1 MEQKASAVCV
11 GSKYSSRNAV
21 RRPMNFNEVNFEF
34 AAGTVSQ
41 LPPSDMP
48 EIVFSGHSNVGKSS
62 LINKL
67 VQRKALAR
75 VSAQPGKTA
84 TINFYRLRNCRFV
97 DLPGY
102 GYAKVSKSEKQRWAS
117 LVEGYLS
124 SKRQIVLIIQ
134 IIDIRHKPTKD
145 DYDMLNFLYQCNAP
159 FVIVLTKKDKLKK
172 SAYDK
177 RINEIMDELQD
188 YEDVELLPF
197 SAVNGDGMNDIKEA
211 IEAYIKGFVEEE

>member
-1 MEQKASAVCV
+1 
-11 GSKYSSRNAV
+11 
-21 RRPMNFNEVNFEF
+21 MNFNEVSFEF
-34 AAGTVSQ
+34 AAGTVKQ
-41 LPPSDMP
+41 LPQSDIP

-102 GYAKVSKSEKQRWAS
+102 GYAKVSKAEKERWAG

-124 SKRQIVLIIQ
+124 SQRKIALIIQ
-134 IIDIRHKPTKD
+134 SVCHCPH
-145 DYDMLNFLYQCNAP
+145 Q
-159 FVIVLTKKDKLKK
+159 
-172 SAYDK
+172 
-177 RINEIMDELQD
+177 
-188 YEDVELLPF
+188 
-197 SAVNGDGMNDIKEA
+197 
-211 IEAYIKGFVEEE
+211 KGQAQKNRL

>member
-1 MEQKASAVCV
+1 
-11 GSKYSSRNAV
+11 
-21 RRPMNFNEVNFEF
+21 MNFNEVSFEF
-34 AAGTVSQ
+34 AAGTVDQ
-41 LPPSDMP
+41 LPESDMP
-48 EIVFSGHSNVGKSS
+48 EVVFSGHSNVGKSS

-84 TINFYRLRNCRFV
+84 TINFYRLQAFRMV

-102 GYAKVSKSEKQRWAS
+102 GYAKVSKAEKARWAS

-124 SKRQIVLIIQ
+124 AQRNIKLIVQ

-145 DYDMLNFLYQCNAP
+145 DYDMISFLYNANAP

-172 SAYDK
+172 TAYEK
-177 RINEIMDELQD
+177 RIDEVIDELQD
-188 YEDVELLPF
+188 YEGVELIPF
-197 SAVNGDGMNDIKEA
+197 SAVTGDGLDDIKEV
-211 IEAYIKGFVEEE
+211 IEDYINEEE

>member
-1 MEQKASAVCV
+1 
-11 GSKYSSRNAV
+11 
-21 RRPMNFNEVNFEF
+21 MNFNEVSFEF
-34 AAGTVSQ
+34 AAGTVDQ
-41 LPPSDMP
+41 LPESNLP

-84 TINFYRLRNCRFV
+84 TINFYRLQEFRLV

-102 GYAKVSKSEKQRWAS
+102 GYAKVSKAEKQRWAS
-117 LVEGYLS
+117 LIEGYLS
-124 SKRQIVLIIQ
+124 SQRNIKLIVQ

-145 DYDMLNFLYQCNAP
+145 DYDMLSFLYNSNAP

-177 RINEIMDELQD
+177 RIDEVLDELQD
-188 YEDVELLPF
+188 YEGIQLIPF
-197 SAVNGDGMNDIKEA
+197 SAIDGSGVDDIKEV
-211 IEAYIKGFVEEE
+211 IEEYINEEE

>member
-1 MEQKASAVCV
+1 
-11 GSKYSSRNAV
+11 
-21 RRPMNFNEVNFEF
+21 MNFNDVNFEF

-41 LPPSDMP
+41 LPQSDMP
-48 EIVFSGHSNVGKSS
+48 EVVFSGHSNVGKSS

-84 TINFYRLRNCRFV
+84 TINFYRLQEFRMV

-102 GYAKVSKSEKQRWAS
+102 GYAKVSKAEKQRWAG

-124 SKRQIVLIIQ
+124 SERDIRLIVQ

-145 DYDMLNFLYQCNAP
+145 DYDMLRFLYNSNAP

-172 SAYDK
+172 TEYEK
-177 RINEIMDELQD
+177 RIEEVLDELEEFEGIQ
-188 YEDVELLPF
+188 LIPF
-197 SAVNGDGMNDIKEA
+197 SAIDGSGLDDIKEA
-211 IEAYIKGFVEEE
+211 IEEYINEEE

>member
-1 MEQKASAVCV
+1 MH
-11 GSKYSSRNAV
+11 
-21 RRPMNFNEVNFEF
+21 FNEVSFEF
-34 AAGTVSQ
+34 AAGTVDQ
-41 LPPSDMP
+41 LPESDMP
-48 EIVFSGHSNVGKSS
+48 EVVFSGHSNVGKSS

-84 TINFYRLRNCRFV
+84 TINFYRLQDFRMV

-102 GYAKVSKSEKQRWAS
+102 GYAKVSKAEKARWAS

-124 SKRQIVLIIQ
+124 AQRNIKLIVQ

-145 DYDMLNFLYQCNAP
+145 DYDMISFLYNANAP

-172 SAYDK
+172 TAYEK
-177 RINEIMDELQD
+177 RIDEVIDELQD
-188 YEDVELLPF
+188 YEGVELIPF
-197 SAVNGDGMNDIKEA
+197 SAVTGDGLDDIKEV
-211 IEAYIKGFVEEE
+211 IEDYINEEE

>member
-1 MEQKASAVCV
+1 
-11 GSKYSSRNAV
+11 
-21 RRPMNFNEVNFEF
+21 MNFNEVSFEF
-34 AAGTVSQ
+34 AAGTVDQ
-41 LPPSDMP
+41 LPESDMP
-48 EIVFSGHSNVGKSS
+48 EVVFSGHSNVGKSS

-84 TINFYRLRNCRFV
+84 TINFYRLQDFRMV

-102 GYAKVSKSEKQRWAS
+102 GYAKVSKAEKARWAS

-124 SKRQIVLIIQ
+124 AQRNIKLIVQ

-145 DYDMLNFLYQCNAP
+145 DYDMISFLYNANAP

-172 SAYDK
+172 TAYEK
-177 RINEIMDELQD
+177 RIDEVIDELQD
-188 YEDVELLPF
+188 YEGVELIPF
-197 SAVNGDGMNDIKEA
+197 SAVTGDGLDDIKEV
-211 IEAYIKGFVEEE
+211 IEDYIN

>member
-1 MEQKASAVCV
+1 
-11 GSKYSSRNAV
+11 
-21 RRPMNFNEVNFEF
+21 MNFNEVSFEF
-34 AAGTVSQ
+34 AAGNVSQ
-41 LPPSDMP
+41 LPASDLP

-84 TINFYRLRNCRFV
+84 TVNFYRLKEFRLV

-102 GYAKVSKSEKQRWAS
+102 GYAKVSKAEKERWAR

-124 SKRQIVLIIQ
+124 AQRNIRLIIQ

-145 DYDMLNFLYQCNAP
+145 DYDMLSFLYGSSAP

-172 SAYDK
+172 TALEK
-177 RINEIMDELQD
+177 RMEEIPGELRD
-188 YEDVELLPF
+188 YEGVRLIPF
-197 SAVNGDGMNDIKEA
+197 SAVDGSGVDEIKKV
-211 IEAYIKGFVEEE
+211 IEEYISEGE

>member
-1 MEQKASAVCV
+1 
-11 GSKYSSRNAV
+11 
-21 RRPMNFNEVNFEF
+21 MNFNEVSFEF
-34 AAGTVSQ
+34 AAGTVNQ
-41 LPPSDMP
+41 LPESDMP
-48 EIVFSGHSNVGKSS
+48 EVVFSGHSNVGKSS

-84 TINFYRLRNCRFV
+84 TINFYRLQEFRMV

-102 GYAKVSKSEKQRWAS
+102 GYAKVSKAEKARWAS

-124 SKRQIVLIIQ
+124 AQRNIKLIVQ

-145 DYDMLNFLYQCNAP
+145 DYDMISFLYNANAP

-172 SAYDK
+172 TAYEK
-177 RINEIMDELQD
+177 RIDEVVDELQD
-188 YEDVELLPF
+188 YEGVELIPF
-197 SAVNGDGMNDIKEA
+197 SAVTGEGLDDIKEV
-211 IEAYIKGFVEEE
+211 IEDYINEEE

>member
-1 MEQKASAVCV
+1 
-11 GSKYSSRNAV
+11 
-21 RRPMNFNEVNFEF
+21 MNFNEVSFEF
-34 AAGTVSQ
+34 SAGTVSQ
-41 LPPSDMP
+41 LPESDMP
-48 EIVFSGHSNVGKSS
+48 EVVFSGHSNVGKSS

-84 TINFYRLRNCRFV
+84 TINFYRLQEFRMV

-102 GYAKVSKSEKQRWAS
+102 GYAKVSKAEKARWAS

-124 SKRQIVLIIQ
+124 AQRNIKLIIQ

-145 DYDMLNFLYQCNAP
+145 DYDMISFLYNANAP

-172 SAYDK
+172 TAYEK
-177 RINEIMDELQD
+177 RINEVIDELQD
-188 YEDVELLPF
+188 YEGVELIPF
-197 SAVNGDGMNDIKEA
+197 SAVTGEGLDDIKEV
-211 IEAYIKGFVEEE
+211 IEEYINDEE

>member
-1 MEQKASAVCV
+1 
-11 GSKYSSRNAV
+11 
-21 RRPMNFNEVNFEF
+21 MNFNEVNFEF
-34 AAGTVSQ
+34 AAGNVSQ
-41 LPPSDMP
+41 LPPSDLP

-84 TINFYRLRNCRFV
+84 TINFYRLKEFRLV

-102 GYAKVSKSEKQRWAS
+102 GYAKVSKAEKQRWAR

-124 SKRQIVLIIQ
+124 AERNIKLIVQ
-134 IIDIRHKPTKD
+134 IIDIRHKPTND
-145 DYDMLNFLYQCNAP
+145 DYDMLNFLYNCNAP

-172 SAYDK
+172 TAYEK
-177 RINEIMDELQD
+177 RLNEVLDELAD
-188 YEDVELLPF
+188 YEGIQLIPF
-197 SAVNGDGMNDIKEA
+197 SAVDGSGTDDIKEV
-211 IEAYIKGFVEEE
+211 IEEYISEEE

>member
-1 MEQKASAVCV
+1 
-11 GSKYSSRNAV
+11 
-21 RRPMNFNEVNFEF
+21 MNFNEVSFEF
-34 AAGTVSQ
+34 AAGTVKQ
-41 LPPSDMP
+41 LPQSDIP

-102 GYAKVSKSEKQRWAS
+102 GYAKVSKAEKERWAG

-124 SKRQIVLIIQ
+124 SQRKIALIIQ

-145 DYDMLNFLYQCNAP
+145 DYDMLNFLYQC
-159 FVIVLTKKDKLKK
+159 VIVLTKKDKLKK
-172 SAYDK
+172 TAYEK
-177 RINEIMDELQD
+177 RIEEVMDELQD
-188 YEDVELLPF
+188 YEGVELLPF
-197 SAVNGDGMNDIKEA
+197 SAVNGDGMDDVKEV
-211 IEAYIKGFVEEE
+211 IEAYIEGFEEEE

>member
-1 MEQKASAVCV
+1 
-11 GSKYSSRNAV
+11 
-21 RRPMNFNEVNFEF
+21 MNFNEVSFEF
-34 AAGTVSQ
+34 AAGTVNQ
-41 LPPSDMP
+41 LPESDMP
-48 EIVFSGHSNVGKSS
+48 EVVFSGHSNVGKSS

-84 TINFYRLRNCRFV
+84 TINFYRLQEFRMV

-102 GYAKVSKSEKQRWAS
+102 GYAKVSKTEKARWAS

-124 SKRQIVLIIQ
+124 AQRNIKLIVQ

-145 DYDMLNFLYQCNAP
+145 DYDMISFLYNANAP

-172 SAYDK
+172 TAYEK
-177 RINEIMDELQD
+177 RIDEVVDELQD
-188 YEDVELLPF
+188 YEGVELIPF
-197 SAVNGDGMNDIKEA
+197 SAVTGEGLDDIKEV
-211 IEAYIKGFVEEE
+211 IEDYINEEE

>member
-1 MEQKASAVCV
+1 
-11 GSKYSSRNAV
+11 
-21 RRPMNFNEVNFEF
+21 MNFNEVKFEF
-34 AAGTVSQ
+34 AAGTVNQ

-48 EIVFSGHSNVGKSS
+48 EVVFSGHSNVGKSS

-84 TINFYRLRNCRFV
+84 TINFYRLGEFRMV

-102 GYAKVSKSEKQRWAS
+102 GYAKVSKAEKERWAG

-124 SKRQIVLIIQ
+124 AQRNIALIIQ

-145 DYDMLNFLYQCNAP
+145 DYDMLNFLYQSNAP
-159 FVIVLTKKDKLKK
+159 FLIVLTKRDKLKK
-172 SAYDK
+172 QAYEK
-177 RINEIMDELQD
+177 RIGEIMDELQD
-188 YEDVELLPF
+188 YEGTELIPF
-197 SAVNGDGMNDIKEA
+197 SAITGEGVDDIKEA
-211 IEAYIKGFVEEE
+211 IEAYIADEEEAE

>member
-1 MEQKASAVCV
+1 
-11 GSKYSSRNAV
+11 
-21 RRPMNFNEVNFEF
+21 MNFNEVSFEF
-34 AAGTVSQ
+34 AAGTVDQ
-41 LPPSDMP
+41 LPESDMP
-48 EIVFSGHSNVGKSS
+48 EVVFSGHSNVGKSS

-84 TINFYRLRNCRFV
+84 TINFYRLQDFRMV

-102 GYAKVSKSEKQRWAS
+102 GYAKVSKAEKARWAS

-124 SKRQIVLIIQ
+124 AQRNIKLIVQ

-145 DYDMLNFLYQCNAP
+145 DYDMISFLYNANAP

-172 SAYDK
+172 TAYEK
-177 RINEIMDELQD
+177 RIDEVIDEFQD
-188 YEDVELLPF
+188 YEGVELIPF
-197 SAVNGDGMNDIKEA
+197 SAVTGDGLDDIKEV
-211 IEAYIKGFVEEE
+211 IEDYINEEE

>member
-1 MEQKASAVCV
+1 
-11 GSKYSSRNAV
+11 
-21 RRPMNFNEVNFEF
+21 MNFNEVSFEF
-34 AAGTVSQ
+34 AAGTVDQ
-41 LPPSDMP
+41 LPESDMP
-48 EIVFSGHSNVGKSS
+48 EVVFSGHSNVGKSS

-84 TINFYRLRNCRFV
+84 TINFYRLQDFRMV

-102 GYAKVSKSEKQRWAS
+102 GYAKVSKAEKARWAS

-124 SKRQIVLIIQ
+124 AQRNIKLIVQ

-145 DYDMLNFLYQCNAP
+145 DYDMISFLYNANAP

-172 SAYDK
+172 TAYEK
-177 RINEIMDELQD
+177 RIDEVIDEFQD
-188 YEDVELLPF
+188 YEGVELIPF
-197 SAVNGDGMNDIKEA
+197 SAVTGDGLDDIKEV
-211 IEAYIKGFVEEE
+211 IEDYIN